1 MYYTLHEPEVFTFNA
16 SARDADY
23 LDQYSGTMSHDESSP
38 GPVSEA
44 IARRASQSKVT
55 DEAPTHEELKQLM
68 SVLNAVPDHS
78 RLRPW
83 RIIELRGSDRDTLG
97 RAFAK
102 TRDMS
107 VEKAIAKA
115 TRAPLVLAIVV
126 SPEKS
131 KKVPYWEQEAV
142 ASGVAHYLT
151 LLLAEAGWGTMWRTG
166 DGTRSK
172 AMRKAHKLAAGEEL
186 LGWLYVGGV
195 PDKQKKPKPRKP
207 LDMHRHLTPGL

>member
-1 MYYTLHEPEVFTFNA
+1 MT
-16 SARDADY
+16 RD
-23 LDQYSGTMSHDESSP
+23 TSSQ
-38 GPVSEA
+38 GPVFQAMAS
-44 IARRASQSKVT
+44 RASQSKVT
-55 DEAPTHEELKQLM
+55 DEAPTHEELQDLM
-68 SVLNAVPDHS
+68 SVLSSVPDHS

-83 RIIELRGSDRDTLG
+83 RVIELRGADREALG
-97 RAFAK
+97 RAMAK

-107 VEKAIAKA
+107 VEKGIAKA

-126 SPEKS
+126 SPQKS

-172 AMRKAHKLAAGEEL
+172 TMRKAHKLADGEEL
-186 LGWLYVGGV
+186 LGWIYVGGV
-195 PDKQKKPKPRKP
+195 PETQKKPKPRKP
-207 LDMHRHLTPGL
+207 LKIDEHLTPGL

>member
-1 MYYTLHEPEVFTFNA
+1 
-16 SARDADY
+16 
-23 LDQYSGTMSHDESSP
+23 MSHDNSSP
-38 GPVSEA
+38 GPVFEA
-44 IARRASQSKVT
+44 LARRASQSKVT
-55 DEAPTHEELKQLM
+55 DAAPSHEELKELM

-83 RIIELRGSDRDTLG
+83 RVIELRGKDREILG
-97 RAFAK
+97 KAFAK
-102 TRDMS
+102 ARDMS
-107 VEKAIAKA
+107 VDKGIAKA
-115 TRAPLVLAIVV
+115 TRSPLVLAIVV

-142 ASGVAHYLT
+142 ASGVAHLLT

-172 AMRKAHKLAAGEEL
+172 AMRKAHKLADGEEL

-195 PDKQKKPKPRKP
+195 PEKQKKPKQRKP
-207 LDMHRHLTPGL
+207 LDMRRHLTQGL